1 MIRITTFVA
10 LIGLAGAAPAL
21 AQEAKQETKK
31 ELSTSIMRPSPL
43 DQATGMVAGK
53 LPGGTAA
60 MSYYVAVD
68 LKPGMLMAQLEVA
81 GRPNGERR
89 LAFELLDGNAK
100 IADSAFVRAGFGGK
114 DEVTRSFA
122 IDASGRHIVRLVV
135 SGEETGTF
143 CVVMAGSAL
152 PNVNAAS
159 CPAPAAA
166 IVTPSPVA
174 PPPPAARPAAPP
186 PKAAEQPAPKAVE
199 VIVSKCE
206 ERLRVGA
213 DFLFDFDRA
222 EVRPEAAAAMSEIA
236 QRIAALASETSGQ
249 RGDSK
254 EVRAH
259 SASEDA
265 RERAGDTRP
274 EPGSSA
280 RAAANKAVMIE
291 GHTDGKGTESYNQG
305 LSERRAGAVRTA
317 LVGRGLEGRQLI
329 VRGFGKSRPVA
340 ANERPD
346 GSDDPDGRQK
356 NRRVEVV
363 INTCG

>member
-21 AQEAKQETKK
+21 AQEKDAPKT
-31 ELSTSIMRPSPL
+31 LSTSIMRPSPL
-43 DQATGMVAGK
+43 EAGTGMIAGK

-60 MSYYVAVD
+60 TTYYVALD
-68 LKPGMLMAQLEVA
+68 LKPGTLMAQLEVA

-89 LAFELLDGNAK
+89 LTFELLDGNAK
-100 IADSAFVRAGFGGK
+100 VADSAFVRAGFGGK

-122 IDASGRHIVRLVV
+122 IDASGRHVVRLVV

-143 CVVMAGSAL
+143 CVLLGSSAL
-152 PNVNAAS
+152 PGVAAAR
-159 CPAPAAA
+159 CPAQAAA
-166 IVTPSPVA
+166 VVA
-174 PPPPAARPAAPP
+174 PPPRPSAPP
-186 PKAAEQPAPKAVE
+186 PPPKVVEVPAPKAIE

-222 EVRPEAAAAMSEIA
+222 EVRPEASPAMSELA
-236 QRIAALASETSGQ
+236 QHI
-249 RGDSK
+249 
-254 EVRAH
+254 V
-259 SASEDA
+259 
-265 RERAGDTRP
+265 
-274 EPGSSA
+274 
-280 RAAANKAVMIE
+280 AANKTVMIE

-305 LSERRAGAVRTA
+305 LSERRAVAVRTA
-317 LVGRGLEGRQLI
+317 LVDRGLAGTQLI
-329 VRGFGKSRPVA
+329 TRGFGKSRPVA

-363 INTCG
+363 INTCS

>member
-1 MIRITTFVA
+1 MRSPAASKEAAMIRITTLVA
-10 LIGLAGAAPAL
+10 LIGLAAPAL
-21 AQEAKQETKK
+21 AQEAKK

-68 LKPGMLMAQLEVA
+68 LKPGTLMAQLEVA

-89 LAFELLDGNAK
+89 LTFELLDGSAK
-100 IADSAFVRAGFGGK
+100 VADSAFVRAGFGGK
-114 DEVTRSFA
+114 DEVTRNFA
-122 IDASGRHIVRLVV
+122 IDASGRHVVRLVV

-143 CVVMAGSAL
+143 CVLMGGSAL
-152 PNVNAAS
+152 PNVTAAS

-166 IVTPSPVA
+166 IVAPPPPPRPVA
-174 PPPPAARPAAPP
+174 PPPPAKTAEVAPP
-186 PKAAEQPAPKAVE
+186 PKAVEVPAPKAIE

-222 EVRPEAAAAMSEIA
+222 EVRPEAAPAMSELA
-236 QRIAALASETSGQ
+236 QRVSAALASEASGQ
-249 RGDSK
+249 RGNSK
-254 EVRAH
+254 EVRAP
-259 SASEDA
+259 
-265 RERAGDTRP
+265 DTRP
-274 EPGSSA
+274 EPSSSA
-280 RAAANKAVMIE
+280 RAANKAVMIE

-305 LSERRAGAVRTA
+305 LSERRAGAVRIA
-317 LVGRGLEGRQLI
+317 LVGRGLSGTQL
-329 VRGFGKSRPVA
+329 VTRGFGKSRPVA

-346 GSDDPDGRQK
+346 GSDDPDGRQR

-363 INTCG
+363 INTCS